1 MTWYDQN
8 KYEEFL
14 KNPDNYLKNK
24 KVKNFDMNHSQ
35 CRGDKREYSDKH
47 YQTIIIDHV
56 QQMPQKEKKR
66 ALKACFRSDRKDL
79 YVEKN

>member
-1 MTWYDQN
+1 
-8 KYEEFL
+8 
-14 KNPDNYLKNK
+14 
-24 KVKNFDMNHSQ
+24 MNHSQ